1 MKTWQKLAAT
11 AAVIVVIAFIALFV
25 RNNWGS
31 IVDSGI
37 KTIFKGVTG
46 QETNFS
52 EFEDAN
58 GAGGDNDDTVDMTW
72 E

>member
-11 AAVIVVIAFIALFV
+11 AAVIVVIAFVALFV

-37 KTIFKGVTG
+37 RTVFKGVTG
-46 QETNFS
+46 QETDFK
-52 EFEDAN
+52 EFE
-58 GAGGDNDDTVDMTW
+58 GADGASGDSDDTVDVKW
-72 E
+72 D

>member
-11 AAVIVVIAFIALFV
+11 AAVIVIIAFIALFI

-37 KTIFKGVTG
+37 RTVFKGVTG
-46 QETNFS
+46 QQTDFK
-52 EFEDAN
+52 EFEGADSAD
-58 GAGGDNDDTVDMTW
+58 GAGDSVDVNW

>member
-11 AAVIVVIAFIALFV
+11 AAVIVVIAFIALFI

-31 IVDSGI
+31 IADSAV

-46 QETNFS
+46 QETNFN
-52 EFEDAN
+52 EFE
-58 GAGGDNDDTVDMTW
+58 GADGADGSGDKVDVNW